1 MPLRNKRCTT
11 SIPAAPITAAYT
23 AIDVTAPSH
32 RGMLLKRA
40 TAKTAFSARRCRE
53 IMRVMDPV
61 RDIEITIVV
70 AAIICAVAFFA
81 TS

>member
-1 MPLRNKRCTT
+1 
-11 SIPAAPITAAYT
+11 
-23 AIDVTAPSH
+23 
-32 RGMLLKRA
+32 MLLKRA